1 MFNFTN
7 KNIYLIRSC
16 SSLQSVSNAYMNYV
30 NEGIL
35 KYDEKQIKIVNYFDS
50 LLNDLN
56 KYSNS
61 IESQNRSFQGRIFN
75 KFFTN
80 KQTNNTPKGI
90 YLYGAV
96 GGGKTMLMDMFLQN
110 ISIERKERIHFHQ
123 FMQQFHKNGKDP
135 IPQITKEIIDKSI
148 LFCFDEFQVVDIADA
163 MILKRLFTEL
173 FDLGLILVA
182 TSNRPPKDLYKNGL
196 QRHQFIPF
204 IELIEKKCHIISL
217 DSEID
222 YRKTSSQAEG
232 MFFVGKSVE
241 IENKIENE
249 FKILCTKENDVV
261 GSKTINILG
270 RTLFIEKCCGR
281 IAYLHFDELCG
292 RPLSSNDY
300 MAIARVF
307 HTVFIRQIPILT
319 QTRLSE
325 IRRFITMIDTF
336 YDQKVKVICSA
347 EVDLENLFQ
356 INKQTELSD
365 TQRILMD
372 DLKINEQEE
381 SAHAN
386 VFDGSEEIFAY
397 ERTVSRLMEMRTE
410 IYLSHR
416 KPS

>member
-1 MFNFTN
+1 MSCQGWP
-7 KNIYLIRSC
+7 KYLHVLNIL
-16 SSLQSVSNAYMNYV
+16 
-30 NEGIL
+30 
-35 KYDEKQIKIVNYFDS
+35 D
-50 LLNDLN
+50 
-56 KYSNS
+56 
-61 IESQNRSFQGRIFN
+61 
-75 KFFTN
+75 
-80 KQTNNTPKGI
+80 
-90 YLYGAV
+90 
-96 GGGKTMLMDMFLQN
+96 
-110 ISIERKERIHFHQ
+110 
-123 FMQQFHKNGKDP
+123 
-135 IPQITKEIIDKSI
+135 
-148 LFCFDEFQVVDIADA
+148 
-163 MILKRLFTEL
+163 
-173 FDLGLILVA
+173 

-204 IELIEKKCHIISL
+204 IELIENKCHIISL

-232 MFFVGKSVE
+232 MFFVGKSAE
-241 IENKIENE
+241 TENKIENE
-249 FKILCTKENDVV
+249 FKILCTKENDVI

>member
-61 IESQNRSFQGRIFN
+61 IESQNLSFQGR
-75 KFFTN
+75 
-80 KQTNNTPKGI
+80 
-90 YLYGAV
+90 
-96 GGGKTMLMDMFLQN
+96 GGKTMLMDMFLQN

-123 FMQQFHKNGKDP
+123 FMQQFHKNLHLLKINSKDGKDP
-135 IPQITKEIIDKSI
+135 IPQITKEIINRSI

-163 MILKRLFTEL
+163 MILK
-173 FDLGLILVA
+173 LI
-182 TSNRPPKDLYKNGL
+182 
-196 QRHQFIPF
+196 
-204 IELIEKKCHIISL
+204 
-217 DSEID
+217 
-222 YRKTSSQAEG
+222 
-232 MFFVGKSVE
+232 
-241 IENKIENE
+241 
-249 FKILCTKENDVV
+249 